1 MTDGV
6 VCINKAGELGR
17 PFFPS
22 LRKGGVCLCVCVC
35 AGCVKCGRRDM
46 GRGGLKTARN
56 ATLIERVTVKC
67 VRVLSRRSERAFEVF

>member
-1 MTDGV
+1 
-6 VCINKAGELGR
+6 
-17 PFFPS
+17 
-22 LRKGGVCLCVCVC
+22 
-35 AGCVKCGRRDM
+35 M